1 MHSIA
6 LHYRVGSFL
15 FTELQFIMQTG
26 TAALGNVDSQAFL
39 RIVRSL
45 RKQTLELAN
54 GVVRDVN
61 HCYKKYGCEVS
72 SQRTAMTPCAVPV
85 IDFLRNRQS
94 GIYNLRHKMGR
105 IRLLPETV
113 ASQVAAGEVVERPA
127 SVVKEL
133 VENSLDAGACK
144 IDIVIRRGGISLV
157 RVIDDGCGMDR
168 DDALLSLERHAT
180 SKIRSAA
187 DLLAVAT
194 LGFRGEALP
203 SIASV
208 SRFRLTTR
216 QARAIAGTEIIVNGG
231 KIEVVRDSGEAPGT
245 QVEVRSL
252 FYNLPA
258 RRKFLRSENTE
269 SRNIEHQIHLQAI
282 GHPAIGFSLMRD
294 DRMLFQLPA
303 AATLSN
309 RIRDLYG
316 VELLKR
322 LVEVN
327 GASSPKIQI
336 SGFIGRA
343 GLSRQTR
350 SQQLIFVNGRAIESS
365 LITGAIREGY
375 HTALMKGQ
383 YPVLFLFLKIDPAAV
398 DVNVHPAKRE
408 VRFHD
413 PNGVR
418 EAIVGCIRQTLESD
432 RTAWQ
437 EKFRAPVSSP
447 ARVSS
452 KAASDLRLR
461 SEVSAPEA
469 THRELPHLHT
479 ALAAVGDSDS
489 RSVPDAVAQA
499 PRLSGQSVDPASEA
513 LALHRQGK
521 KAVKQQFQIIGV
533 LSKLYVL
540 MENADG
546 LVLVDQ
552 HAAHERILFEELRRR
567 MEEQGVPTQK
577 LLLPQTFD
585 VPPRDADWIERNLS
599 ILQRM
604 GIGIESFGPGTFKID
619 SLPSFLDVSDAAQFM
634 RKVIDDLMS
643 ASNGASTMR
652 LGEEMIAKSVCRH
665 AVKANDLLRYP
676 EVEKLIRNLLDCDLP
691 YCCPHG
697 RPTMIQISLADLEKK
712 FGRKV

>member
-1 MHSIA
+1 MRCHGDRS
-6 LHYRVGSFL
+6 
-15 FTELQFIMQTG
+15 E
-26 TAALGNVDSQAFL
+26 
-39 RIVRSL
+39 RSL
-45 RKQTLELAN
+45 PF
-54 GVVRDVN
+54 
-61 HCYKKYGCEVS
+61 S
-72 SQRTAMTPCAVPV
+72 SQSA
-85 IDFLRNRQS
+85 I
-94 GIYNLRHKMGR
+94 GNLHFEIQMSR

-133 VENSLDAGACK
+133 IENSIDAGARK
-144 IDIVIRRGGISLV
+144 IDIMIRRGGISLV

-187 DLLAVAT
+187 DLQAIAT

-216 QARAIAGTEIIVNGG
+216 ESGAVVGTEIIINGG
-231 KIEVVRDSGEAPGT
+231 KIDVVRDGGEAPGT
-245 QVEVRSL
+245 QIEVRSL

-258 RRKFLRSENTE
+258 RRKFLRAENTE

-282 GHPAIGFSLMRD
+282 GHSQIAFSLLRD
-294 DRMLFQLPA
+294 DRLIFRLPA
-303 AATLSN
+303 AVTLGN

-316 VELLKR
+316 AELLQR

-327 GASSPKIQI
+327 GTALSNIRI
-336 SGFIGRA
+336 GGFIGQA

-350 SQQLIFVNGRAIESS
+350 SQQLVFVNGRAIENS
-365 LITGAIREGY
+365 LLTAAIREGY

-383 YPVLFLFLKIDPAAV
+383 YPVTFLFLEIDPAAV

-408 VRFHD
+408 VHFRD
-413 PNGVR
+413 PGAIRN
-418 EAIVGCIRQTLESD
+418 AIVHSIQQTLD
-432 RTAWQ
+432 RSRAEWQ
-437 EKFRAPVSSP
+437 EKFRPPVS
-447 ARVSS
+447 V
-452 KAASDLRLR
+452 AAAIPNKRSRDLQLR
-461 SEVSAPEA
+461 PGITAPEESN
-469 THRELPHLHT
+469 RGLPHLGPVPGRAVLPGNAET
-479 ALAAVGDSDS
+479 AEQSRAVSGLPTMRVDSAADAPALQ
-489 RSVPDAVAQA
+489 RSQQ
-499 PRLSGQSVDPASEA
+499 LTSQ
-513 LALHRQGK
+513 
-521 KAVKQQFQIIGV
+521 QQFQIIGV

-567 MEEQGVPTQK
+567 MEEQGVPTQR

-585 VPPRDADWIERNLS
+585 VPPRDADWIERNVS

-604 GIGIESFGPGTFKID
+604 GIGIESFGPDTFKID
-619 SLPSFLDVSDAAQFM
+619 SLPSFLDVSDPAQFM
-634 RKVIDDLMS
+634 RKVIDDLKS
-643 ASNGASTMR
+643 ASNTTSAMR
-652 LGEEMIAKSVCRH
+652 LGEEMIAKTVCRH
-665 AVKANDLLRYP
+665 AVKANDPLRYP
-676 EVEKLIRNLLDCDLP
+676 EVEKLVRDLLDCDLP

-697 RPTMIQISLADLEKK
+697 RPTMIQISLAELEKK

>member
-1 MHSIA
+1 
-6 LHYRVGSFL
+6 
-15 FTELQFIMQTG
+15 
-26 TAALGNVDSQAFL
+26 
-39 RIVRSL
+39 
-45 RKQTLELAN
+45 
-54 GVVRDVN
+54 
-61 HCYKKYGCEVS
+61 
-72 SQRTAMTPCAVPV
+72 
-85 IDFLRNRQS
+85 
-94 GIYNLRHKMGR
+94 MGR
-105 IRLLPETV
+105 IRLLSETV

-133 VENSLDAGACK
+133 IENSIDAGARK
-144 IDIVIRRGGISLV
+144 IDVMIRRGGISLV

-168 DDALLSLERHAT
+168 DDAVLSLERHAT
-180 SKIRSAA
+180 SKIRTAT
-187 DLLAVAT
+187 DLQAVAT

-216 QARAIAGTEIIVNGG
+216 EARAIAGTEIVVNGG
-231 KIEVVRDSGEAPGT
+231 KLDVVRDGGEAPGT

-269 SRNIEHQIHLQAI
+269 SRNIEHQVHLQAV
-282 GHPAIGFSLMRD
+282 GHPQIGFALLRD
-294 DRMLFQLPA
+294 DRVLFQVPA
-303 AATLSN
+303 AATLSD
-309 RIRDLYG
+309 RIRDLFG
-316 VELLKR
+316 IALLQR
-322 LVEVN
+322 LVEVTSTP
-327 GASSPKIQI
+327 SSKIRI
-336 SGFIGRA
+336 SGFIGQA

-350 SQQLIFVNGRAIESS
+350 TQQLVFVSGRAIESS
-365 LITGAIREGY
+365 LITAAIREGY

-383 YPVLFLFLKIDPAAV
+383 YPVTFLFLEIDPASV

-408 VRFHD
+408 VRFRD
-413 PNGVR
+413 PTGVR
-418 EAIVGCIRQTLESD
+418 EAIVQCIQQTLEAG
-432 RTAWQ
+432 RATWQ
-437 EKFRAPVSSP
+437 EKFRAPVSSL
-447 ARVSS
+447 
-452 KAASDLRLR
+452 AAIGKRAPDLRLR
-461 SEVSAPEA
+461 PEVSAPVEI
-469 THRELPHLHT
+469 HRELLQLGSPVAAGADRGQAT
-479 ALAAVGDSDS
+479 GSQIVGQAL
-489 RSVPDAVAQA
+489 
-499 PRLSGQSVDPASEA
+499 RLPAEGGIPTSEA
-513 LALHRQGK
+513 PGLQQRVATATQ
-521 KAVKQQFQIIGV
+521 QQFQIIGV

-567 MEEQGVPTQK
+567 MEEQGVLTQK

-619 SLPSFLDVSDAAQFM
+619 SLPSFLDVSDPAQFM
-634 RKVIDDLMS
+634 RKVIDDLKS
-643 ASNGASTMR
+643 ASNTASAMR

-665 AVKANDLLRYP
+665 AVKANDPLRYP
-676 EVEKLIRNLLDCDLP
+676 EVEKLIRDLLDCDLP

-697 RPTMIQISLADLEKK
+697 RPTMIQISLTELEKK

>member
-1 MHSIA
+1 MS
-6 LHYRVGSFL
+6 
-15 FTELQFIMQTG
+15 
-26 TAALGNVDSQAFL
+26 
-39 RIVRSL
+39 
-45 RKQTLELAN
+45 
-54 GVVRDVN
+54 
-61 HCYKKYGCEVS
+61 
-72 SQRTAMTPCAVPV
+72 
-85 IDFLRNRQS
+85 
-94 GIYNLRHKMGR
+94 R

-133 VENSLDAGACK
+133 IENSIDAGSRK

-187 DLLAVAT
+187 DLQAVST

-216 QARAIAGTEIIVNGG
+216 EAGAVAGSEIVVNGG
-231 KIEVVRDSGEAPGT
+231 KIDIVRDGGEAPGT

-282 GHPAIGFSLMRD
+282 GHPKIGFSLVRD
-294 DRMLFQLPA
+294 DRMLFQLAA
-303 AATLSN
+303 AATLGD

-316 VELLKR
+316 IELSQR
-322 LVEVN
+322 LVELN
-327 GASSPKIQI
+327 GAPSRNIQI
-336 SGFIGRA
+336 SGFIGQA

-350 SQQLIFVNGRAIESS
+350 TQQLVFVNGRAIESG
-365 LITGAIREGY
+365 LLTAAIREGY

-383 YPVLFLFLKIDPAAV
+383 FPVTFLFVEIDPGSV

-408 VRFHD
+408 VRFRD
-413 PNGVR
+413 PGAVR
-418 EAIVGCIRQTLESD
+418 EAIVRSIQQTLEHG
-432 RTAWQ
+432 RQEWQ
-437 EKFRAPVSSP
+437 EKFRAPAIGSNSVP
-447 ARVSS
+447 EKTAPNFELRAQV
-452 KAASDLRLR
+452 AAPKES
-461 SEVSAPEA
+461 
-469 THRELPHLHT
+469 HRELPHL
-479 ALAAVGDSDS
+479 GS
-489 RSVPDAVAQA
+489 AVAGA
-499 PRLSGQSVDPASEA
+499 VDPGRARVPEVVRQASRLPVEHVDA
-513 LALHRQGK
+513 GSDAPVRQRSQQRD
-521 KAVKQQFQIIGV
+521 AQQQFQIIGV

-552 HAAHERILFEELRRR
+552 HAAHERILFEELRQR

-585 VPPRDADWIERNLS
+585 VPPRDADWIERNIS
-599 ILQRM
+599 ILQKM

-619 SLPSFLDVSDAAQFM
+619 SVPGFLSISDPAQFM
-634 RKVIDDLMS
+634 RKVIDDLKS
-643 ASNGASTMR
+643 AGNSTSPMR
-652 LGEEMIAKSVCRH
+652 LGEEMIAKTVCRH
-665 AVKANDLLRYP
+665 AVKANDPLRYP
-676 EVEKLIRNLLDCDLP
+676 EIEKLIRDLLECDLP

-697 RPTMIQISLADLEKK
+697 RPTMIQISLAELEKK

>member
-1 MHSIA
+1 
-6 LHYRVGSFL
+6 
-15 FTELQFIMQTG
+15 
-26 TAALGNVDSQAFL
+26 
-39 RIVRSL
+39 
-45 RKQTLELAN
+45 
-54 GVVRDVN
+54 
-61 HCYKKYGCEVS
+61 
-72 SQRTAMTPCAVPV
+72 
-85 IDFLRNRQS
+85 
-94 GIYNLRHKMGR
+94 MGQ
-105 IRLLPETV
+105 IRLLSETV

-133 VENSLDAGACK
+133 IENSIDADARK
-144 IDIVIRRGGISLV
+144 IDIMIRRGGISLV

-180 SKIRSAA
+180 SKIRTAA
-187 DLLAVAT
+187 DLEAVAT

-216 QARAIAGTEIIVNGG
+216 QAHALAGTEIIVNGG
-231 KIEVVRDSGEAPGT
+231 KLDVVRDGGEAPGT

-252 FYNLPA
+252 FFKLPA

-282 GHPAIGFSLMRD
+282 GHPWIGFSLLRD
-294 DRMLFQLPA
+294 DRVLFKLPA
-303 AATLSN
+303 TATLSD
-309 RIRDLYG
+309 RIRDLFG
-316 VELLKR
+316 VELLQR
-322 LVEVN
+322 LVEVA
-327 GASSPKIQI
+327 GTASPKIRI
-336 SGFIGRA
+336 SGFIGQA

-350 SQQLIFVNGRAIESS
+350 TQQLVFVNGRAIESS
-365 LITGAIREGY
+365 VITAAVREGY

-383 YPVLFLFLKIDPAAV
+383 YPVTFLFLELDPASV

-408 VRFHD
+408 VRFRD
-413 PNGVR
+413 PTGIR
-418 EAIVGCIRQTLESD
+418 EAIVQCIQQTLDTGRS
-432 RTAWQ
+432 AWQ
-437 EKFRAPVSSP
+437 EKFRAPVSLP
-447 ARVSS
+447 AAVAG
-452 KAASDLRLR
+452 KVASELRLR
-461 SEVSAPEA
+461 PEVSVPEES
-469 THRELPHLHT
+469 HRELPHLS
-479 ALAAVGDSDS
+479 APVAGVADPGRVMRSYEPPSPAPAKGDSN
-489 RSVPDAVAQA
+489 Q
-499 PRLSGQSVDPASEA
+499 
-513 LALHRQGK
+513 
-521 KAVKQQFQIIGV
+521 QQFQIIGV

-619 SLPSFLDVSDAAQFM
+619 SLPSFLDVSDPAQFI
-634 RKVIDDLMS
+634 RKVIDDLKS
-643 ASNGASTMR
+643 ASNTASAMR

-665 AVKANDLLRYP
+665 AVKANDPLRYP
-676 EVEKLIRNLLDCDLP
+676 EVEKLIRDLLDCDLP

-697 RPTMIQISLADLEKK
+697 RPTMIQISLAELEKK

>member
-1 MHSIA
+1 MANTTAEGARMTRNIK
-6 LHYRVGSFL
+6 L
-15 FTELQFIMQTG
+15 FHRFSSQSAIWNLQF
-26 TAALGNVDSQAFL
+26 
-39 RIVRSL
+39 
-45 RKQTLELAN
+45 E
-54 GVVRDVN
+54 
-61 HCYKKYGCEVS
+61 
-72 SQRTAMTPCAVPV
+72 
-85 IDFLRNRQS
+85 
-94 GIYNLRHKMGR
+94 HKMSR

-133 VENSLDAGACK
+133 IENSIDAGARK
-144 IDIVIRRGGISLV
+144 IDILIRRGGISLV
-157 RVIDDGCGMDR
+157 RVVDDGCGMDR

-187 DLLAVAT
+187 DLQAVAT

-216 QARAIAGTEIIVNGG
+216 EAGAVAGTEIVVNGG
-231 KIEVVRDSGEAPGT
+231 KIDIVRDGGEAPGT

-269 SRNIEHQIHLQAI
+269 SRNIEHQIHLEAI
-282 GHPAIGFSLMRD
+282 GHPQIGFSLLRD

-303 AATLSN
+303 AATLGD

-316 VELLKR
+316 IELVER

-327 GASSPKIQI
+327 GTPSRNIRIA
-336 SGFIGRA
+336 GFIGQA

-350 SQQLIFVNGRAIESS
+350 SQQLVFVNGRAIESG
-365 LITGAIREGY
+365 LLTAALREGY

-383 YPVLFLFLKIDPAAV
+383 YPVTFLFLEIDPASV

-408 VRFHD
+408 VRFRD
-413 PNGVR
+413 PAAVR
-418 EAIVGCIRQTLESD
+418 EAIVRSIQQTLERG
-432 RTAWQ
+432 RTGWQ
-437 EKFRAPVSSP
+437 EKFRSPMDAPAGVP
-447 ARVSS
+447 E
-452 KAASDLRLR
+452 KAVPDLKLR
-461 SEVSAPEA
+461 AQLAAPQEI
-469 THRELPHLHT
+469 HRELPHLEP
-479 ALAAVGDSDS
+479 APARVAPAAGV
-489 RSVPDAVAQA
+489 VPGRVMTPDETPSPA
-499 PRLSGQSVDPASEA
+499 PGRRHGSQ
-513 LALHRQGK
+513 
-521 KAVKQQFQIIGV
+521 QQFQIIGV
-533 LSKLYVL
+533 LNKLYVL

-567 MEEQGVPTQK
+567 MEEHGVPTQK

-599 ILQRM
+599 ILQTM

-619 SLPSFLDVSDAAQFM
+619 SLPGFLNISDSAQFM
-634 RKVIDDLMS
+634 RKVIDDLKSAGNS
-643 ASNGASTMR
+643 ASPMR
-652 LGEEMIAKSVCRH
+652 LGEEMIAKTVCRH
-665 AVKANDLLRYP
+665 AVKANDPLRYP
-676 EVEKLIRNLLDCDLP
+676 EIEKLVRDLLECDLP

-697 RPTMIQISLADLEKK
+697 RPTMIQISLTELEKK
-712 FGRKV
+712 FGRKM